1 MTERDNHIH
10 MVFKCSPFGSISHSH
25 GDQNAFTLHAFGET
39 LASITGYYGGFGVDM
54 HTKWRRHTFS
64 KNLPLFNGKGQYGE
78 NKNTKFE
85 GHQDRFC
92 IEAGGQITDYDTDSD
107 VKFVEGDATE
117 SYKFFTPDIE
127 SYKRKIWFVKGKLF
141 VIQDKASFG
150 EEKDLTWL
158 MHTTFNTETAQ
169 KSFAIHGDKAHL
181 DVSFINQS
189 AEKITSVTN
198 VEGFGDVDPYEFQDL
213 EIHRHVEVEF
223 SASKQHDILTL
234 LVPNKNNGEQV
245 QVSHSVC
252 GSELTLIVDG
262 DTVVIDLS

>member
-141 VIQDKASFG
+141 VIQDKA
-150 EEKDLTWL
+150 
-158 MHTTFNTETAQ
+158 
-169 KSFAIHGDKAHL
+169 HL
-181 DVSFINQS
+181 AVSFINQS
-189 AEKITSVTN
+189 AEQITSVTN
-198 VEGFGDVDPYEFQDL
+198 VEGFGDVDPYEFQEL

-223 SASKQHDILTL
+223 SASKQHDIVTL
-234 LVPNKNNGEQV
+234 LVPNKNSGEQV
-245 QVSHSVC
+245 QVSHSVRDNA
-252 GSELTLIVDG
+252 LTLVVDG
-262 DTVVIDLS
+262 KQ